1 MNVSRQFLRDFAYLA
16 NRYGWNA
23 ADIEEVKAH
32 MREHVE
38 PMRWYWTTL
47 AAAHRAGYEQTKE
60 NGFIRLQAW
69 CDLKGWKFD
78 VTGAAP
84 MTWHGNETDLT
95 DQKEKSDEQQTI
107 GIC

>member
-1 MNVSRQFLRDFAYLA
+1 MKVSRQFLRDFAYLA
-16 NRYGWNA
+16 NRYGWHA
-23 ADIEEVKAH
+23 ADIEDVKAH

-38 PMRWYWTTL
+38 PMRQYWSRL

-78 VTGAAP
+78 ETGVASMA
-84 MTWHGNETDLT
+84 WHGNETDFR
-95 DQKEKSDEQQTI
+95 DYKENVR
-107 GIC
+107 